1 MIQVQMLPTNQDNYC
16 YVIHMG
22 DATVV
27 VDPGDAQPVLRY
39 LEQHGCPLALI
50 LNTHMH
56 QDHCQGNEELKR
68 VTGCTIIGADK
79 RIPAV
84 DVVLTDQETLSQLD
98 CSSVSQ
104 DSGAIQVIYTPGHTT
119 ADCSYYI
126 PARDSFPGALFSG
139 DALFSGGCGRVF
151 EGTMAQLFDSLQRLK
166 GLPAE
171 TLLYCGHEYTL
182 DNYRFAEYVEP
193 NSVVVRNKLR
203 DVQLQRERD
212 EVTIPVRLAEEL
224 TANPFLRTGDCALR
238 KALKMEDDSEL
249 EVFTELRKRK
259 NRY

>member
-1 MIQVQMLPTNQDNYC
+1 MIQVQMLPTNEDNYC

-39 LEQHGCPLALI
+39 LEQHGCTLSLI

-56 QDHCQGNEELKR
+56 QDHCQGNAELKR
-68 VTGCTIIGADK
+68 VTGCTVVGPDR
-79 RIPAV
+79 RIPCV
-84 DVVLTDQETLSQLD
+84 DVVLAGQETLAQLD
-98 CSSVSQ
+98 CPAVSKV
-104 DSGAIQVIYTPGHTT
+104 SGAIQVIYTPGHTT

-126 PARDSFPGALFSG
+126 PARDGFAGALFSG

-166 GLPAE
+166 ALPPE

-182 DNYRFAEYVEP
+182 DNYRFAEHVEP
-193 NSVVVRNKLR
+193 NSTIVRKKLR
-203 DVQLQRERD
+203 EVQLQRERH
-212 EVTIPVRLAEEL
+212 ETTIPVRIVEEL
-224 TANPFLRTGDCALR
+224 TTNPFLRTNDCALR
-238 KALKMEDDSEL
+238 KALMMEECTEL
-249 EVFTELRKRK
+249 EVFTQLRKRK

>member
-1 MIQVQMLPTNQDNYC
+1 MIQVQMLPTNEDNYC
-16 YVIHMG
+16 YVVHMG

-27 VDPGDAQPVLRY
+27 VDPGDAQPVLHY
-39 LEQHGCPLALI
+39 LEQHGCTLSLI

-84 DVVLTDQETLSQLD
+84 DVVLTDQAALAQLD
-98 CSSVSQ
+98 CAAVSR
-104 DSGAIQVIYTPGHTT
+104 DSGAIEVLYTPGHTT
-119 ADCSYYI
+119 ADCSFYI
-126 PARDSFPGALFSG
+126 PANGGFAGAVFSG

-151 EGTMAQLFDSLQRLK
+151 EGTMEQLFGSLQSFK
-166 GLPAE
+166 VLPSE
-171 TLLYCGHEYTL
+171 TLLFCGHEYTL
-182 DNYRFAEYVEP
+182 DNYRFAEHVEP
-193 NSVVVRNKLR
+193 NSAVVRKKLR
-203 DVQLQRERD
+203 DVQLARERN
-212 EVTIPVRLAEEL
+212 EATIPVRMAEEL
-224 TANPFLRTGDCALR
+224 TANPFLRTSDCALR
-238 KALKMEDDSEL
+238 KALKMEGNSEL